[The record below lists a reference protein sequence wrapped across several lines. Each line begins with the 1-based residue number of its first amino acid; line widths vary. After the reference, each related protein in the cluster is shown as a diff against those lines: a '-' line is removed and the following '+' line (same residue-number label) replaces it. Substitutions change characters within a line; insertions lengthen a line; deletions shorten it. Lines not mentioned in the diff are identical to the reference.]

1 MEIDVQARVA
11 SARAF
16 FMEGCSCSQSV
27 VLAFQDLLGV
37 DEPTLR
43 RLSIGLGAGVGR
55 LREVCGTVGAMA
67 MVAGTMARP
76 EGKDN
81 RQQKSDTYAIVQ
93 QLAGEFRQKNG
104 TIVCRELLA
113 ARAAK
118 MKDHGTLSAVLADS
132 GHVPEERTEEYYRS
146 RPCLGLVEC
155 STKIIAEYIA
165 KNY

>member
-1 MEIDVQARVA
+1 MEIDVQERVA
-11 SARAF
+11 SARAY

-27 VLAFQDLLGV
+27 VLAFQDVLGV
-37 DEPTLR
+37 DEPVLR

-67 MVAGTMARP
+67 MIAGTIARP

-81 RQQKSDTYAIVQ
+81 RQQKSDAYAIVQ
-93 QLAGEFRQKNG
+93 QLAGEFREKNG

-113 ARAAK
+113 ARAEKNKAR
-118 MKDHGTLSAVLADS
+118 AVLADNS
-132 GHVPEERTEEYYRS
+132 HVPEERTEEYYRS
-146 RPCLGLVEC
+146 RPCLGIVEC

>member
-11 SARAF
+11 AARAF

-27 VLAFQDLLGV
+27 VLAFSDIVGI
-37 DEPTLR
+37 EESALR

-55 LREVCGTVGAMA
+55 MREVCGTVSAMA
-67 MVAGTMARP
+67 MVAGTLARP
-76 EGKDN
+76 EGKDI

-113 ARAAK
+113 ARA
-118 MKDHGTLSAVLADS
+118 GADTS
-132 GHVPEERTEEYYRS
+132 HVPEERTEEYYRS
-146 RPCLGLVEC
+146 RPCLGIVEC
-155 STKIIAEYIA
+155 SAKIIAEYIA